1 MAIKNKAQLL
11 TVVKY
16 TNMDQQF
23 LPGYEGVATQG
34 KNLEYATIRVMQ
46 RTFVSHP
53 VTGVTHKVE
62 RTAQLTVQKDFL
74 EDVELG
80 TDMNE
85 VYQAYGQPMKRII
98 AQESFEPFR
107 EGQSPKINRAD
118 HKTAPLAE
126 ILVDGENI
134 YYQTKCVNWN
144 SDEFDSLLE
153 GERTFGDVVD
163 AEDDSREAAIAEAQ
177 AMVAAAK
184 TPAEKKAAQAALA
197 KAMA

>member
-16 TNMDQQF
+16 NNMKQQF

-46 RTFVSHP
+46 TTYVCHP
-53 VTGVTHKVE
+53 VTGVTHRVD

-80 TDMNE
+80 TNMNE

-98 AQESFEPFR
+98 VQESFEPFR
-107 EGQSPKINRAD
+107 EGQSPKINPAS
-118 HKTAPLAE
+118 HPTAPNAE
-126 ILVDGENI
+126 ILIDGQNV

-163 AEDDSREAAIAEAQ
+163 AEDDA
-177 AMVAAAK
+177 VA
-184 TPAEKKAAQAALA
+184 TPVVKA
-197 KAMA
+197 KA

>member
-153 GERTFGDVVD
+153 GERTFGDVID
-163 AEDDSREAAIAEAQ
+163 AEDDA
-177 AMVAAAK
+177 VA
-184 TPAEKKAAQAALA
+184 TPVVKA
-197 KAMA
+197 KA

>member
-1 MAIKNKAQLL
+1 MAIKNKAQIVS
-11 TVVKY
+11 VVKY
-16 TNMDQQF
+16 NNMDQQF

-46 RTFVSHP
+46 TTYVCHP
-53 VTGVTHKVE
+53 VTGVTHRVD

-80 TDMNE
+80 TNMNE
-85 VYQAYGQPMKRII
+85 VYQAYGQPMRRII
-98 AQESFEPFR
+98 VQESFEPFR
-107 EGQSPKINRAD
+107 EGQSPKINPSNHA
-118 HKTAPLAE
+118 TAPLAE

-134 YYQTKCVNWN
+134 YYQTKCVAWH

-163 AEDDSREAAIAEAQ
+163 AEDDA
-177 AMVAAAK
+177 VA
-184 TPAEKKAAQAALA
+184 TPAIKA
-197 KAMA
+197 KA